1 MQKIYKYKQNK
12 REASGAIRQRT
23 KNRFTL
29 ESIENKIV
37 KLKSHNISVAWY
49 EYAPVEEIE
58 EVTHINN
65 DYGNLP

>member
-12 REASGAIRQRT
+12 QETSRAVRERT
-23 KNRFTL
+23 KNRFTI
-29 ESIENKIV
+29 ESIENNIV

-58 EVTHINN
+58 EVKHIENIKE
-65 DYGNLP
+65 